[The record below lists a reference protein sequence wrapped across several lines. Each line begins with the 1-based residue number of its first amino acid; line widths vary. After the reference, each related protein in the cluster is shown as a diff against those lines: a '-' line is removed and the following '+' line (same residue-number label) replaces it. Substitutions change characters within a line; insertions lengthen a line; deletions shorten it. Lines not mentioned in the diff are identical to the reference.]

1 MSEPIQSIAQN
12 NYILH
17 NIDAKKLYVQEPLFT
32 ANSGDAVYVGWRPD
46 ETVLWSGEATTGSTA
61 MNLSEPLTAFN
72 KVEIWNKGGQIYTIG
87 TTWSGADTPNTCECE
102 YNRMD
107 RPLSGYKQV
116 IVDLS
121 ANPSNW
127 TNIVYLGNKVCCPV
141 RFLTTANNYGITY
154 YANVGDGETHLTKI
168 VGINRKENA

>member
-1 MSEPIQSIAQN
+1 MSENIQSISQGTYTIGQTSATN
-12 NYILH
+12 FIAGNGIK
-17 NIDAKKLYVQEPLFT
+17 IDEPSAGT
-32 ANSGDAVYVGWRPD
+32 VRIGND
-46 ETVLWSGEATTGSTA
+46 ETVLWSGEATTAATA
-61 MNLSEPLTAFN
+61 INLSEPLTAFN

-87 TTWSGADTPNTCECE
+87 TTWSGADSPNTCECE

-127 TNIVYLGNKVCCPV
+127 TNIVDV
-141 RFLTTANNYGITY
+141 
-154 YANVGDGETHLTKI
+154 
-168 VGINRKENA
+168 